1 MNYTGVG
8 SRETPPEIL
17 AVMTRLAEKLRAFGY
32 VLRSGGAVGADQA
45 FERGA
50 GTRKNIF
57 YAGDATPAAIAMAA
71 KIHPAWSRCSD
82 YAKRLHG
89 RNMFQVLGASL
100 SEPSAFLICWTPDGA
115 VGGSDCSIKTGGTAT
130 AIRAASAHG
139 VPVYNLRRAEYL
151 AKIMDYLGGAS

>member
-8 SRETPPEIL
+8 SRKTPPEIL
-17 AVMTRLAEKLRAFGY
+17 AVMTRLAEKLRAFTY
-32 VLRSGGAVGADQA
+32 VLRSGGAIGADQA

-57 YAGDATPAAIAMAA
+57 YAEDATPEAIAMAS
-71 KIHPAWSRCSD
+71 KFHPAWDRCSD

-89 RNMFQVLGASL
+89 RNMMQVLGASL

-115 VGGSDCSIKTGGTAT
+115 VKGSDCSIKTGGTAT

-139 VPVYNLRRAEYL
+139 VPVYNMHRMEHLEMVTNYL
-151 AKIMDYLGGAS
+151 EGR

>member
-8 SRETPPEIL
+8 SRKTPPEIL
-17 AVMTRLAEKLRAFGY
+17 AVMTRLAQKLRAFGY
-32 VLRSGGAVGADQA
+32 VLRSGGAIGADQA

-50 GTRKNIF
+50 GTQKNIF
-57 YAGDATPAAIAMAA
+57 YAGDATPEAIAVAA
-71 KIHPAWSRCSD
+71 KLHLAWSRCSD

-115 VGGSDCSIKTGGTAT
+115 VKGDDCTRETGGTAT

-139 VPVYNLRRAEYL
+139 VPVYNLQRPEDL
-151 AKIMDYLGGAS
+151 AKVMSYLEGV